1 MKKLLVVLVLAGL
14 AVVVYAKVFRSS
26 PAEKTCAK
34 LEDLCGGE
42 NGETIEPG
50 ECRDGFAEARK
61 MFGDDAVDRA
71 VSCVADANSCMEA
84 VGCVMGAGMRSF
96 DQLQKGMERGL
107 GK

>member
-1 MKKLLVVLVLAGL
+1 VKKLLVVLVLAGL
-14 AVVVYAKVFRSS
+14 GAVVYAKVFRKT
-26 PAEKTCAK
+26 PAERTCSK
-34 LEDLCGGE
+34 LADLCSAKADLDM
-42 NGETIEPG
+42 G

-71 VSCVADANSCMEA
+71 VTCVADSTSCMEA

-96 DQLQKGMERGL
+96 DQLQRGMERAY